1 MSPGTTGLYRKC
13 AIVCLLQRYFE
24 AAFSIGKK
32 GDQVASVAK
41 NKLAVLDELMLAV
54 KFCESTF
61 MGFPVFVIWMGTDG
75 EDVLN
80 DLGG

>member
-1 MSPGTTGLYRKC
+1 MTGLYRKC

-24 AAFSIGKK
+24 GAFSIGIK
-32 GDQVASVAK
+32 GDQVASVAE
-41 NKLAVLDELMLAV
+41 NKLVGLGELMVAV
-54 KFCESTF
+54 KSRDSMF

-80 DLGG
+80 DLGR